1 MILGIIECFTVL
13 TFFPSVLCI
22 ALKKDGASG
31 SFSDDASFLHICY
44 LITSLQT
51 ILSIFSVSKLNAL
64 FFYYSNIFFL
74 TLSVTILYAKSKMG
88 GASGSFSY
96 SPGFLYEY
104 CFIIPHQTI
113 FSNFLVSE
121 WNAIFIYFYFPN
133 FLVAFNVNTVY
144 VRMKI
149 GRASSS
155 FSYSAGYLYTC
166 CLIIPRQTIPLSF
179 LVSKQIALFV
189 YIHCT
194 NFLYIFARDRETVF
208 ILYIG
213 DRP

>member
-1 MILGIIECFTVL
+1 MLYSIDILSFCL
-13 TFFPSVLCI
+13 MYSP
-22 ALKKDGASG
+22 KNDGASG
-31 SFSDDASFLHICY
+31 SFSDDAGFLHICY

-51 ILSIFSVSKLNAL
+51 ILSIFSVSKQNAL
-64 FFYYSNIFFL
+64 FLLFKYFFF

-88 GASGSFSY
+88 GASGSFFY
-96 SPGFLYEY
+96 SLGFLYEY

-121 WNAIFIYFYFPN
+121 WNAVFIYFYFPN

-155 FSYSAGYLYTC
+155 FSYSAEYLYSC
-166 CLIIPRQTIPLSF
+166 CLIIPRQTILSSF
-179 LVSKQIALFV
+179 LVSKQNSLFV
-189 YIHCT
+189 YIHYT
-194 NFLYIFARDRETVF
+194 NFLYIARDRETIF
-208 ILYIG
+208 IVCIG